1 MSIIREIIA
10 PTNARVFCHCGQD
23 CDNASLFHKTHDGDL
38 IVLLS
43 DRRGHM
49 VELMVDRKGARHLMW
64 WFIKSFWRK
73 GKHGTNGPRHPER

>member
-1 MSIIREIIA
+1 MSIIREVIV
-10 PTNARVFCHCGQD
+10 PTNMRVFCHCGED
-23 CDNASLFHKTHDGDL
+23 CHNSSLFHRTSDGWL
-38 IVLLS
+38 VILLS

-73 GKHGTNGPRHPER
+73 GNRGPHYSPHRKD